1 MSFFDDASLAFL
13 PSGAAGKDGKAYS
26 IKPTDG
32 TGDFT
37 FSRGSNLAATR
48 VGADGL
54 IEKGRENLLTQSNN
68 FSATPWASSGT
79 TETSGQSGYDGS
91 SDAWLLSAANAGDF
105 IYRNDITSF
114 SGLTTISVYAKKG
127 TADGIRLRFN
137 QTTDVNLYI
146 NLAAGA
152 IIGAFAPGIAYA
164 IEDALNGWYRIQMSF
179 IASGTQ
185 DFRIYPTN
193 ATGTS
198 IAGTIYIQ
206 DAQAEIGLAATDY
219 IESGATT
226 GKAGLLE
233 DEPRLDYSGGATCP
247 SLLLEPQRSNL
258 WAHSEYFNA
267 WSKQSVTIDTNVILS
282 PEGLTN
288 ASKLTPTAT
297 NAFHAMYYATTT
309 LTSYVVSVY
318 AKAAG
323 YNYLRMYDQ
332 FASGMTAASFDLING
347 TSVGG
352 DIEAMG
358 NGWYRCTAYGSN
370 PSAGT
375 NIPTIGA
382 SPDGTQ
388 VVFTGDGISGIYIY
402 GAQFESA
409 SYPTSYIP
417 TYGSS
422 VTRSLEFADGVTIDT
437 TANHTM
443 LYDFDG
449 TTGRETSSALFNI
462 GYDSSN
468 TYFIKGSSSSG
479 VEFQVAGN
487 GLFSGLVYLT
497 NEVSGR
503 NKIAVQWIDGTGY
516 VYSNGVKQ
524 SGTLSNSSSANNI
537 NYYKAEGR
545 GYSHELNQ
553 FLIFNTALTDSE
565 CIKLTTL

>member
-1 MSFFDDASLAFL
+1 MSLVSLYDAASLWMT
-13 PSGAAGKDGKAYS
+13 PSGAEDGKLFS
-26 IKPTDG
+26 QLPTDG
-32 TGDFT
+32 SGDFT

-48 VGADGL
+48 VGPTGL

-233 DEPRLDYSGGATCP
+233 NEPRLDYSGGATCP
-247 SLLLEPQRSNL
+247 SLLLEPSRTNL
-258 WAHSEYFNA
+258 VGYSEYFEGTGWTLGTGVLTSN
-267 WSKQSVTIDTNVILS
+267 TNETTS
-282 PEGLTN
+282 PEGLYNAAKLVDTN
-288 ASKLTPTAT
+288 NATQLYYRGMSVTASTQYTFSFYAKGNISTPTLAVYDES
-297 NAFHAMYYATTT
+297 NAAFIAVDVAYSISTDSWTRITQTITTPVGC
-309 LTSYVVSVY
+309 TSLRVY
-318 AKAAG
+318 PIRG
-323 YNYLRMYDQ
+323 TG
-332 FASGMTAASFDLING
+332 SGT
-347 TSVGG
+347 
-352 DIEAMG
+352 
-358 NGWYRCTAYGSN
+358 
-370 PSAGT
+370 
-375 NIPTIGA
+375 
-382 SPDGTQ
+382 
-388 VVFTGDGISGIYIY
+388 IYIW
-402 GAQFESA
+402 GAQVEQG

-417 TYGSS
+417 TYGTSQ
-422 VTRSLEFADGVTIDT
+422 TRSIDLTTADTSSFYTDSSKGTLFTELSFPLAADGNYNGWFFWNGSGYHRIVLQRRGD
-437 TANHTM
+437 
-443 LYDFDG
+443 
-449 TTGRETSSALFNI
+449 TGRGQIEVRIN
-462 GYDSSN
+462 N
-468 TYFIKGSSSSG
+468 TTQASVI
-479 VEFQVAGN
+479 
-487 GLFSGLVYLT
+487 
-497 NEVSGR
+497 
-503 NKIAVQWIDGTGY
+503 
-516 VYSNGVKQ
+516 
-524 SGTLSNSSSANNI
+524 SSSAITLEDNHKMLVRWDGNVFTLFIDGVNI
-537 NYYKAEGR
+537 GNDTSTDV
-545 GYSHELNQ
+545 YSGTDLNELSSRPTYNAANIKQ
-553 FLIFNTALTDSE
+553 AVLFPTALNDSE
-565 CIKLTTL
+565 CIALTKLD